1 MPERDNDPVS
11 APLPEE
17 MSCRE
22 LVGVITDYLE
32 DTLPSED
39 RHRFEAHLAECP
51 YCLNYLDQMRATI
64 EALGELKE
72 ESLDR
77 ETRDGLVEA
86 FRGWQR
92 SR

>member
-1 MPERDNDPVS
+1 VS
-11 APLPEE
+11 APPPEE

-32 DTLPSED
+32 GTLPSEHRD
-39 RHRFEAHLAECP
+39 RFELHLAECP
-51 YCLNYLDQMRATI
+51 YCVNYLDQMRATI

-72 ESLDR
+72 EALDR